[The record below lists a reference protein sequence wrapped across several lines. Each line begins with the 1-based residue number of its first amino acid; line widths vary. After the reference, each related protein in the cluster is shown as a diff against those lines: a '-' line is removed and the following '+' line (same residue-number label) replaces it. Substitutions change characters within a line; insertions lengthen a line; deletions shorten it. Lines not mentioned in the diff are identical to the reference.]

1 MARKLLTEGLA
12 WLLTAAFPFLLVL
25 LLVRAVMAP
34 WFLTFEYTRPDMP
47 PDYYGFSL
55 EERLRY
61 GPVGID
67 YITTS
72 AEISLLGDLTFPNNA
87 PLFTERELDHM
98 VDVKKVT
105 NAAFALL
112 AVLLI
117 IVPVTVVA
125 LRLLTGTWRPV
136 LMGIQRGAMLTLGII
151 GVVVIGAV
159 VAWDVFFT
167 TFHQLFF
174 SEGTW
179 LFFTSD
185 TLIRLYPEKFWFDAA
200 VLIGAATVLLCI
212 ATIMLCWQ
220 LLRREKQA
228 KVMP

>member
-1 MARKLLTEGLA
+1 MGRRLLTEGLS

-55 EERLRY
+55 EERLQY
-61 GPVGID
+61 GPVGIE

-72 AEISLLGDLTFPNNA
+72 AEISLLGDLTFPNGA

-98 VDVKKVT
+98 VDVKVVT
-105 NAAFALL
+105 NAAFALMAMLL
-112 AVLLI
+112 A
-117 IVPVTVVA
+117 IVPITVVA
-125 LRLLTGTWRPV
+125 LRLLCRTWRPV

-151 GVVVIGAV
+151 GVVVVGAV

-174 SEGTW
+174 SDGTW

-200 VLIGAATVLLCI
+200 ILIGTATVLLSI
-212 ATIMLCWQ
+212 ATIVLCWR
-220 LLRREKQA
+220 LLHRESSVKLA
-228 KVMP
+228 P